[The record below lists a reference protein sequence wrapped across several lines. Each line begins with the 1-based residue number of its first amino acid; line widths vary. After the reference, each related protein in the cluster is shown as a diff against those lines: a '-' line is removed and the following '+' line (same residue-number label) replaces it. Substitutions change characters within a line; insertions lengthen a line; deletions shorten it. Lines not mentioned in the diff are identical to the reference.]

1 MIWRCHISNLKQCAN
16 NPFRSSSCGGQ
27 KFCRGQPGGQ
37 DPSNRCLPLSLCP
50 IARVFI
56 IHYHRSRN
64 RFLVRFG
71 CLVPTSNPSSFLL
84 GCSCFL
90 WLRFCPSHQILN
102 PRAPKSNL
110 SRLLSR
116 GSEEEPWCR
125 RGPLT
130 RCSKRRGLTR
140 CTFSAPAAPPSPP
153 LPPSPTRLVRY
164 MLSLLFRVIYS
175 SWIAL
180 GISMKTNS
188 NSVGSNS

>member
-71 CLVPTSNPSSFLL
+71 CLVPIQVPSCSVAPVSFGFGSAHPTKFSIQELQNQIFL
-84 GCSCFL
+84 DFFQGDLRRSRDAAGVRWRAAANAGGLRAVPFRHQRRRRRRRYHRHPPAWSDICS
-90 WLRFCPSHQILN
+90 PSYF
-102 PRAPKSNL
+102 
-110 SRLLSR
+110 
-116 GSEEEPWCR
+116 E
-125 RGPLT
+125 
-130 RCSKRRGLTR
+130 
-140 CTFSAPAAPPSPP
+140 
-153 LPPSPTRLVRY
+153 
-164 MLSLLFRVIYS
+164 LFYS